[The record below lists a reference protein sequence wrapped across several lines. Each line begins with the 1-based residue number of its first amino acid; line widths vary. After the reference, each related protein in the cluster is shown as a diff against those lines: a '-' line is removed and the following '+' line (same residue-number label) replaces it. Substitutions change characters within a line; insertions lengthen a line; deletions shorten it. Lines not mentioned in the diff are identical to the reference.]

1 MEALYDELIDRLT
14 RCQRVL
20 LTTHVRPDG
29 DALGS
34 VAAVAL
40 ALRRQNILADV
51 LLLSHLPRKY
61 AFVFEDAGVRHHD
74 AEREWPEAIDPARY
88 DAILVCDTGTWSQ
101 LPGLRERIEA
111 LAVPKLVLDHH
122 LTQEDWADLKVV
134 DASAGA
140 TGEMVLTLLR
150 RWSIAVDSTI
160 ASALFVAIA
169 TDTGWF
175 QFSNTTPWTMRAA
188 ADLMETGIDTDRLYQ
203 LCSQN
208 ERPARLRLQAVAMRS
223 LELLHDDRV
232 AVMILTRDGFAAAGA
247 AVTDTENLVNIPL
260 QVRQVEVSVLIC
272 EDPSNGTTRVSL
284 RSKGQVN
291 CAELAGLFGG
301 GGHARAAGAKF
312 EQPALIV
319 RERLL
324 SEIVPRLV

>member
-1 MEALYDELIDRLT
+1 MEPLYDELIDRLT

-34 VAAVAL
+34 VAALSV
-40 ALRRQNILADV
+40 ALRRTGIDNDV
-51 LLLSHLPRKY
+51 LLLSHLPNKY
-61 AFVFEDAGVRHHD
+61 RFLFDDAGVAHFD
-74 AEREWPEAIDPARY
+74 AERDGPQTIVPARY

-101 LPGLRERIEA
+101 LPGLRQRIET

-134 DASAGA
+134 DASSAA

-150 RWSIAVDSTI
+150 RWGIEVDATI
-160 ASALFVAIA
+160 ASALFVALA

-175 QFSNTTPWTMRAA
+175 QFSNTTPRTMRAA
-188 ADLMETGIDTDRLYQ
+188 ADLMERGIDTDRLYQ
-203 LCSQN
+203 LCYQN
-208 ERPARLRLQAVAMRS
+208 ERPVRLRLQAVAMRS
-223 LELLHDDRV
+223 LELLHHDRV
-232 AVMILTRDGFAAAGA
+232 AVMTLTRDDFAAVGA
-247 AVTDTENLVNIPL
+247 NVTDTENLVNLPL
-260 QVRQVEVSVLIC
+260 QVRPVEVSLLIC

-291 CAELAGLFGG
+291 CAELAGVFGG
-301 GGHARAAGAKF
+301 GGHARASGAKF
-312 EQPALIV
+312 EAPAAVV

-324 SEIVPRLV
+324 DAVVPRLV